1 MSFTNLSRNVS
12 LAWILLTLLAVTPS
26 FARAKKGK
34 WIKLFDGKSLKGWH
48 SYLKKEASPK
58 WQIEDKAI
66 VLTAKGAGDLLTD
79 QEYEN
84 FELEVE
90 WKISEGVNSGILFH
104 VHEDSQ
110 FRASDLTGP
119 EMQVLDNERHP
130 NAKQGPNRTAGSLFD
145 MIAPSDPTACKP
157 AGQWNKA
164 RIRVLDGHVEYHLN
178 GKKVVEYQIGSP
190 EWNDLLSKSKYR
202 GWSGYARFNKG
213 AIALQDH
220 GDKVWYRAIRLR
232 EL

>member
-1 MSFTNLSRNVS
+1 MSFKKFILVTAPL
-12 LAWILLTLLAVTPS
+12 LLLTSLLAASPS
-26 FARAKKGK
+26 SVRPKKGK
-34 WIKLFDGKSLKGWH
+34 WVKLFNGKSLEGWH
-48 SYLKKEASPK
+48 SYLKKEASSK
-58 WQIEDKAI
+58 WQVEDKAI
-66 VLTAKGAGDLLTD
+66 VLMAKGAGDLLTD
-79 QEYEN
+79 KEYEN
-84 FELEVE
+84 FELELE
-90 WKISEGVNSGILFH
+90 WKISEGGNSGILFH
-104 VHEDSQ
+104 VHEDAQ
-110 FRASDLTGP
+110 YRASDLTGP

-164 RIRVLDGHVEYHLN
+164 RIRVRDSHVEYYLN
-178 GKKVVEYQIGSP
+178 EKKIVEYQIGSP
-190 EWNDLLSKSKYR
+190 EWDKLLSTSKYK
-202 GWSGYARFNKG
+202 GWPGYARFKKG

>member
-1 MSFTNLSRNVS
+1 MSFKKF
-12 LAWILLTLLAVTPS
+12 ILLAVPLLVLLPLIAS
-26 FARAKKGK
+26 SSGVKKGK
-34 WIKLFDGKSLKGWH
+34 WVKLFNGKSLKGWH
-48 SYLKKEASPK
+48 SYLKTEASPK

-84 FELEVE
+84 FELELE
-90 WKISEGVNSGILFH
+90 WKISEGGNSGILFH
-104 VHEDSQ
+104 VHEDPQ
-110 FRASDLTGP
+110 FRTSDLTGP

-130 NAKQGPNRTAGSLFD
+130 NAKQGLNRTAGSLFD
-145 MIAPSDPTACKP
+145 MIAPSDPTACKT

-164 RIRVLDGHVEYHLN
+164 RIRVLNGHVEYYLN
-178 GKKVVEYQIGSP
+178 RKKIVEYQIGSSQ
-190 EWNDLLSKSKYR
+190 WNELLSTSKYK
-202 GWSGYARFNKG
+202 GWPGYARFAKG